1 MELLLLAVWSWQ
13 SAEVG
18 TVSGE
23 SLLLLP
29 SLLGLIAGPTD
40 LSFDL
45 LKLIIIGRPLSL

>member
-1 MELLLLAVWSWQ
+1 MEVLSLAVWSWQ
-13 SAEVG
+13 SAEVD
-18 TVSGE
+18 TASVE
-23 SLLLLP
+23 LLLLP